1 MISTLSFR
9 MSTLPMKASISS
21 VFVGK
26 AGIFTTSTMA
36 QLKEVPKQPLSP
48 FFLFLNDTRSQL
60 KAKRPDLS
68 VLELSKE
75 ASKMFANLPD
85 STLNEYK
92 AKSEKNMEIYREQM
106 AQVSPDILEAK
117 TKEGRE
123 KRLKKIKMKISK
135 LQMAMGKPKTG
146 TSGSTL
152 FIAEEI
158 GKAKNDSI
166 GVFNIKEEFKAAID
180 KWKALSDDKKADY
193 NKLASDI
200 NAQRAKEMEAWQEKM
215 KETEEMIKLQEL
227 MKKKKSL
234 MSKLNAK
241 SVPDEN

>member
-1 MISTLSFR
+1 
-9 MSTLPMKASISS
+9 
-21 VFVGK
+21 
-26 AGIFTTSTMA
+26 
-36 QLKEVPKQPLSP
+36 
-48 FFLFLNDTRSQL
+48 
-60 KAKRPDLS
+60 
-68 VLELSKE
+68 
-75 ASKMFANLPD
+75 MFANLPD

-106 AQVSPDILEAK
+106 AQVSPDVLEAK
-117 TKEGRE
+117 TKEVRE
-123 KRLKKIKMKISK
+123 KRLKRIKIQISK
-135 LQMAMGKPKTG
+135 LQTAMGKPKEK
-146 TSGSTL
+146 TSGRNL
-152 FIAEEI
+152 FMGEELE
-158 GKAKNDSI
+158 KAKKDS
-166 GVFNIKEEFKAAID
+166 VDVVQREKFKAATD